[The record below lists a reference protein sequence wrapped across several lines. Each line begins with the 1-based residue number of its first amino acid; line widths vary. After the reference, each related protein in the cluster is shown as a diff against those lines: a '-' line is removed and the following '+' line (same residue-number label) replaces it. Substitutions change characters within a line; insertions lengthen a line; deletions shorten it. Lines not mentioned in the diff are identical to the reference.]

1 MKRIDLSFLTLA
13 ALALLI
19 GVGLGIYM
27 GATQN
32 FQYAPVHAH
41 LNLVGWASLAIF
53 GLTYRAYPALAEGTL
68 AKVHLIASGSGGL
81 LLPLGIYFVIFRD
94 QGLLVFAASW
104 LVLIGVLIFLV
115 QLARAYS
122 VTARPEA

>member
-27 GATQN
+27 GATQD

-53 GLTYRAYPALAEGTL
+53 GLTYRAYPALADGLL
-68 AKVHLIASGSGGL
+68 AKIHLITSGLGGL

-94 QGLLVFAASW
+94 SGTLVFAASW
-104 LVLIGVLIFLV
+104 LVLIGVLLFIAQLV
-115 QLARAYS
+115 RAHRIR
-122 VTARPEA
+122 ARPEA

>member
-27 GATQN
+27 GASQS

-68 AKVHLIASGSGGL
+68 AKAHLLASGSGGL

-115 QLARAYS
+115 QLLRAHR
-122 VTARPEA
+122 VTARPDA

>member
-53 GLTYRAYPALAEGTL
+53 GLTYRAYPFLAEGVL
-68 AKVHLIASGSGGL
+68 AKIHLVTSGLGGL

-94 QGLLVFAASW
+94 SGTLVFAASW
-104 LVLIGVLIFLV
+104 LVLVGVLIFLV
-115 QLARAYS
+115 QLARVHRAA
-122 VTARPEA
+122 ARPEA

>member
-1 MKRIDLSFLTLA
+1 MRRQAGKQPAPACSSSPGRTLPRDERRDSQQATQGGNMKRIDLSFLTLA

-53 GLTYRAYPALAEGTL
+53 GLTYRAYPALADGML
-68 AKVHLIASGSGGL
+68 AKVHLLASGSGGL
-81 LLPLGIYFVIFRD
+81 LLPLGIY
-94 QGLLVFAASW
+94 
-104 LVLIGVLIFLV
+104 
-115 QLARAYS
+115 
-122 VTARPEA
+122 